1 MIVKVAQVRDVA
13 IIEVDLKPCADVFIF
28 RVRGRELELCGKTLV
43 LSEELGEFRK
53 GLLVMAKTPFFRR
66 MRGRGLLGGEGTN
79 IKTTAFCPVMELVVA
94 IYNISSV
101 PKMLELAKIA
111 YGFGVRRLVLIK
123 VFGAAAQQIG
133 DLFKLAFKMGGEVL
147 VFNDVNRR
155 RGGAE
160 AGGSIRHRQA

>member
-1 MIVKVAQVRDVA
+1 
-13 IIEVDLKPCADVFIF
+13 
-28 RVRGRELELCGKTLV
+28 
-43 LSEELGEFRK
+43 
-53 GLLVMAKTPFFRR
+53 
-66 MRGRGLLGGEGTN
+66 
-79 IKTTAFCPVMELVVA
+79 MELVVA

-147 VFNDVNRR
+147 VFNDVNDAVEVLKPEVVYAIGKPDKDAKPVEKVDKRIMLLIHGSDLAFSPR
-155 RGGAE
+155 ELPPSSILSYAVNKDVGS
-160 AGGSIRHRQA
+160 AGQLAVALYRLLET